1 MKRYVVGASA
11 ALLVFAGLITAAPPA
26 GAGCLYGGGFIS
38 KCDGP
43 VQPNGT
49 WQRCVG
55 VAGLVPSG
63 FSSHL
68 VPVKR
73 CEFMGPGQP
82 AWDVAFADPPSHI
95 AD

>member
-1 MKRYVVGASA
+1 MKRCIVGASA
-11 ALLVFAGLITAAPPA
+11 ALLMAAGLITSAPA
-26 GAGCLYGGGFIS
+26 SAGCQFGGAFIS

-43 VQPNGT
+43 VQPDGT

-55 VAGLVPSG
+55 VPSYVPSG
-63 FSSHL
+63 FGSHL

-73 CEFMGPGQP
+73 CGLMGPGQP
-82 AWDVAFADPPSHI
+82 PGDPAFADPPVRL